1 MARRIS
7 TPQNPPATTAP
18 PVRKPAA
25 RRSGTT
31 PGGLVLALV
40 ILLVTGLLL
49 GHKLI
54 PNGNGFGSLVESF
67 LPWLGV
73 PLGVLGLVAALTRSK
88 PALIATG
95 CAVLAWVGLFGPAL
109 VPRGPG
115 GPADLRV
122 LSHNMFAANS
132 DPAGTAR
139 ALRDAGADVVAVQE
153 VAGAS
158 DGALHSALDP
168 AYKHRQNRGTLGVWS
183 RFPLRDVQPV
193 DVGMGWVRAL
203 KMVVDTPKGPV
214 TLYVVHLASIRFGAD
229 GLASQR
235 RDATLA
241 ALTGAIEDDP
251 ARRLILAG
259 DLNTASTDRSLGGLT
274 GQLTEAQDKAGSGF
288 GFTWPTG
295 VPMVRLDHILSRGLT
310 ATDATVLAGTGS
322 DHRPI
327 EASFRF

>member
-7 TPQNPPATTAP
+7 TPQNPPVTTAA
-18 PVRKPAA
+18 PVRRPAA
-25 RRSGTT
+25 RGSGTT

-49 GHKLI
+49 GHRLI

-73 PLGVLGLVAALTRSK
+73 PLGILGITAAVLRSR
-88 PALIATG
+88 PGLIAAG
-95 CAVLAWVGLFGPAL
+95 CAVLAWVGMFGPTL

-115 GPADLRV
+115 GAADLRV
-122 LSHNMFAANS
+122 LSHNMFAANA

-139 ALRDAGADVVAVQE
+139 ALRDADADVVAVQE
-153 VAGAS
+153 IAGDAS
-158 DGALHSALDP
+158 AQLHAALDGG
-168 AYKHRQNRGTLGVWS
+168 YKNRQARGTLGVWS
-183 RFPLRDVQPV
+183 RFPLRDVEPV

-203 KMVVDTPKGPV
+203 RMTVDTPKGPV

-229 GLASQR
+229 GLASER
-235 RDATLA
+235 RDATLR
-241 ALTGAIEDDP
+241 ALAGAIEDDP

-274 GQLTEAQDKAGSGF
+274 DQLTEAQEKAGSGF
-288 GFTWPTG
+288 GFTWPRA

-310 ATDATVLAGTGS
+310 VTDATVLAGTGS

-327 EASFRF
+327 SASFRL